1 MLILT
6 KAESSLLPCHL
17 PIQCESG
24 PWLIAFIW
32 ARSLNESGCLFSY
45 WACSPYSLKLGS
57 GPTDLQK
64 YICAKYMGWAR
75 PLTMPRPRYKK
86 KKRKRQ
92 VSKNEGLALFR
103 LGMARAITTPNFMI
117 FLHNLLLPSS
127 SCCATRLWSKPLHT
141 MLFWTSTHANMTLTE
156 PLSTIRIKKKKKN
169 YTCKTIKL
177 WGSKIQGSTL
187 IVIFGQFQI
196 HVNPLSPSGEFSPV
210 DGGTARLLWRIF
222 NGHL

>member
-24 PWLIAFIW
+24 SWLIAFIW

-45 WACSPYSLKLGS
+45 WAYSPYSLKLGL

-64 YICAKYMGWAR
+64 YIGTFCAKYVGWAR

-103 LGMARAITTPNFMI
+103 LGMAWAITTPNFMI

-156 PLSTIRIKKKKKN
+156 PLSTIRIKKKKKLYLQN
-169 YTCKTIKL
+169 
-177 WGSKIQGSTL
+177 
-187 IVIFGQFQI
+187 
-196 HVNPLSPSGEFSPV
+196 H
-210 DGGTARLLWRIF
+210 
-222 NGHL
+222 